1 MLCPYC
7 EVEISES
14 AVEAEDG
21 YCPECGVFL
30 SASSVF
36 DFEEDDD
43 FDDEEMEDF
52 DFDFAGKNKPDKNLG
67 EDFDLGESDEEPESL
82 YG

>member
-7 EVEISES
+7 DVEITES

-30 SASSVF
+30 SASSIF
-36 DFEEDDD
+36 NDSSDFEDENSDELMADFNNDD
-43 FDDEEMEDF
+43 
-52 DFDFAGKNKPDKNLG
+52 G
-67 EDFDLGESDEEPESL
+67 ED
-82 YG
+82 Y

>member
-1 MLCPYC
+1 MICPYC
-7 EVEISES
+7 DVEISES

-36 DFEEDDD
+36 DDASDFEDEMDDMDDFEDEMSFDDGRDDFGYEGFEDD
-43 FDDEEMEDF
+43 ER
-52 DFDFAGKNKPDKNLG
+52 
-67 EDFDLGESDEEPESL
+67 
-82 YG
+82 

>member
-1 MLCPYC
+1 MICPYC
-7 EVEISES
+7 EVEVTES

-36 DFEEDDD
+36 NENDDFDDDELEEYEDDDDVDNFGYDDD
-43 FDDEEMEDF
+43 FDDDN
-52 DFDFAGKNKPDKNLG
+52 D
-67 EDFDLGESDEEPESL
+67 DEED
-82 YG
+82 Y

>member
-1 MLCPYC
+1 MICPYC
-7 EVEISES
+7 EVEVSES

-36 DFEEDDD
+36 NDNSDFEDDELEDYE
-43 FDDEEMEDF
+43 DDEEVEDF
-52 DFDFAGKNKPDKNLG
+52 GFDDDLDDEDE
-67 EDFDLGESDEEPESL
+67 EDF
-82 YG
+82 

>member
-1 MLCPYC
+1 MICPYC
-7 EVEISES
+7 DVEISES

-36 DFEEDDD
+36 DDASDFE
-43 FDDEEMEDF
+43 DEMGEM
-52 DFDFAGKNKPDKNLG
+52 
-67 EDFDLGESDEEPESL
+67 
-82 YG
+82 